1 MNNDNNDNNEEL
13 LPMLP
18 PPLQRDVTVYTQ
30 RERQGE
36 EKYFRQSYVNKYNNR
51 VNPRFV
57 KINDYTKDCK
67 TIITCDLEKIYPHAF
82 KQWSHYGDE
91 FFETTD
97 EYKVIDIATGNI
109 LSDWEYDVNTQKLRI
124 KDECRVKEEGICP
137 TCNKEKK
144 QICKYNSCVVI
155 LLPTEGDLKM
165 N

>member
-1 MNNDNNDNNEEL
+1 MNNYNNDNEEL
-13 LPMLP
+13 LPMLT
-18 PPLQRDVTVYTQ
+18 PPLQRYVTVHTQ

-36 EKYFRQSYVNKYNNR
+36 EKYFRQSFINKYNNK

-82 KQWSHYGDE
+82 KHWSHYDTE
-91 FFETTD
+91 FFETD

-109 LSDWEYDVNTQKLRI
+109 LWDWEYDVTTQKLRI
-124 KDECRVKEEGICP
+124 KEECRIKEEDTCP

-155 LLPTEGDLKM
+155 LLPTAGDLQM